1 MTHPEAIERLI
12 VMNAAHPAVWQE
24 KVNYL
29 PERLRRSWYIF
40 FFQLER
46 VPEMYFSRNNYL
58 VLREMLRAACCV
70 RPP

>member
-29 PERLRRSWYIF
+29 PERLRR
-40 FFQLER
+40 E
-46 VPEMYFSRNNYL
+46 L
-58 VLREMLRAACCV
+58 VHFLFPAGKGS
-70 RPP
+70 